1 MKNIAKMVWSIG
13 KRWEQSK
20 NLLYLF
26 YPCRLSGIVVV
37 KEEKPD
43 AKEDVDDRGD
53 KGKVQQQAGKVLGA
67 RLSLAHQVDEEDG
80 QLEGEGEE
88 HDHEVG
94 KCKEFIPTF
103 HKALIG
109 QVVGCDVGQGKD
121 PIGHN
126 VGALHHPSPNLLEFR
141 FCATASF
148 FLCLITSGARRAKTG
163 GELDARHRKKETRCI
178 FFT

>member
-13 KRWEQSK
+13 KRLEQSK

-53 KGKVQQQAGKVLGA
+53 ERKVQQQAGKVLGA
-67 RLSLAHQVDEEDG
+67 RFSLADQVDEEDG

-88 HDHEVG
+88 HDQQVG

-103 HKALIG
+103 HEALIG
-109 QVVGCDVGQGKD
+109 QVVGGDVGQGKD
-121 PIGHN
+121 PIGHD
-126 VGALHHPSPNLLEFR
+126 VGALLRPSPHLLEFR
-141 FCATASF
+141 FRATASF
-148 FLCLITSGARRAKTG
+148 SLRPITSGVRRTATG
-163 GELDARHRKKETRCI
+163 GELGARHRKKETRCI
-178 FFT
+178 FLT